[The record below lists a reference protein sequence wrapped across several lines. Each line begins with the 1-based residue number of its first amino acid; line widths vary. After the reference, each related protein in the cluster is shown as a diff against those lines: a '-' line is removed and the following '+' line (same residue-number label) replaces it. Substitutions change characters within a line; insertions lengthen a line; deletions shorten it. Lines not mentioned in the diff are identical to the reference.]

1 MPKQQLRVVGH
12 GRMVPSPEPSTVLEA
27 TRSGGRLAELKA
39 IRSLLAKSLD
49 SERTSARDLAS
60 LSRRFIEVSRDIE
73 SLSIESLSGEVT
85 AEESR
90 EPKDVADAPWN
101 APAI

>member
-12 GRMVPSPEPSTVLEA
+12 GLMVPSPEPSTVLEA
-27 TRSGGRLAELKA
+27 TRSGGRLAELKV

-60 LSRRFIEVSRDIE
+60 LSRRFICHVDSLRSAAISNHSVSNHSVVR
-73 SLSIESLSGEVT
+73 
-85 AEESR
+85 
-90 EPKDVADAPWN
+90 
-101 APAI
+101 